1 VNALLQNLET
11 ETMKYWSGERA
22 EFVID
27 AVGSS
32 ETKRLSL
39 DLVEP
44 GGMVVWVGLHEDRMN
59 LNSYALT
66 LGQKC
71 VSGSYSGSIDDL
83 RQAAQILSAGN
94 FPTSWA
100 TQYSLDEGE
109 AGFRDMLQGKGN
121 KIKAILQFQ
130 EGV

>member
-1 VNALLQNLET
+1 
-11 ETMKYWSGERA
+11 
-22 EFVID
+22 
-27 AVGSS
+27 
-32 ETKRLSL
+32 
-39 DLVEP
+39 
-44 GGMVVWVGLHEDRMN
+44 VVWVGLHEDRMN

>member
-1 VNALLQNLET
+1 
-11 ETMKYWSGERA
+11 M
-22 EFVID
+22 ID

-32 ETKRLSL
+32 HTKLLSL

-44 GGMVVWVGLHEDRMN
+44 GEMVVWVGTTEDNNMN
-59 LNSYALT
+59 FSSYALT

-83 RQAAQILSAGN
+83 RQAAQILSAGG
-94 FPTSWA
+94 FATSWA
-100 TQYSLDEGE
+100 TKYSLDEGE
-109 AGFRDMLQGKGN
+109 AGFRDMLLGKGN